1 MWARKRAW
9 LASEVCRTTSSAQP
23 AHATAIACVSPA
35 IAAGGT
41 NLFLIGDVLD
51 QLEQLQRKVSDLVR
65 RLLRDSRHE
74 GHNG

>member
-1 MWARKRAW
+1 
-9 LASEVCRTTSSAQP
+9 
-23 AHATAIACVSPA
+23 VSPA
-35 IAAGGT
+35 IAASGT